1 MLRCGVLGFL
11 HLDAEW
17 IPQNL
22 AGLPVRACGTTG
34 LRVVGSR
41 GLAWVSSGETGNL
54 AVYPWW
60 APQLG
65 SFSRVGACQW
75 PCGAPA
81 NSITG
86 RIWENRLGGKATSE
100 SQPTDPDGAGVS
112 ALSPVHA
119 DSGERRLCPSP
130 QRARTR
136 VVDHAASTC
145 SLRGT
150 LPTPLPPEGSPRKLA
165 VCDGNVKKHQKM
177 PFDVLPPQRMWPLVH
192 LVAPRGRVPLCSQSP
207 PDELSCCH
215 VLALHLVCSHGRHLP
230 CQHETQH
237 VCTYGS
243 LTTVWVSFFGG
254 WGTEDRLRAFSH
266 AHWDPFLCDLEQKS
280 HGVSFHD
287 RILPPPATPLKAMY
301 FV

>member
-1 MLRCGVLGFL
+1 MGLEGLHGSPLGRRGIWLCIPGGHLSWGPSQELALANGRVALQQTALLAESGRTAWGTKPRLNHSQLTPTVL
-11 HLDAEW
+11 
-17 IPQNL
+17 
-22 AGLPVRACGTTG
+22 
-34 LRVVGSR
+34 
-41 GLAWVSSGETGNL
+41 
-54 AVYPWW
+54 
-60 APQLG
+60 
-65 SFSRVGACQW
+65 
-75 PCGAPA
+75 
-81 NSITG
+81 
-86 RIWENRLGGKATSE
+86 
-100 SQPTDPDGAGVS
+100 
-112 ALSPVHA
+112 ALV
-119 DSGERRLCPSP
+119 LCPPCTLIPGSAGCVLLP
-130 QRARTR
+130 RGHVHGSWTMQ
-136 VVDHAASTC
+136 HPPC

-150 LPTPLPPEGSPRKLA
+150 LPTLLPPEGSPRKLA

-215 VLALHLVCSHGRHLP
+215 VLALHLVCAHGRHLP

-243 LTTVWVSFFGG
+243 LTTVWVSFFGD
-254 WGTEDRLRAFSH
+254 WGMGAQIMGFLALPLG
-266 AHWDPFLCDLEQKS
+266 PFFCDLEQKS